1 MAQNKRSSYI
11 IEIFTSTARDK
22 YFYPSVFFL
31 PKLIQSVLKVA
42 IFTNKYHDHDRVL
55 LVLIIIV

>member
-22 YFYPSVFFL
+22 YFYPSVFF
-31 PKLIQSVLKVA
+31 
-42 IFTNKYHDHDRVL
+42 FTEINPVRAQGSDLY
-55 LVLIIIV
+55 